1 MSKYIVGGMIKAPE
15 SAEEREPVIVMAL
28 YLVST
33 PNPAIPSWTTVVP
46 PVASYKK
53 KNCAYREVEEKRRRE
68 RRQAVDFPGKGK
80 RIAKISFIFFKDC
93 SMARV
98 VSTVFL

>member
-1 MSKYIVGGMIKAPE
+1 MRE
-15 SAEEREPVIVMAL
+15 AEAWGLLPVMVMA
-28 YLVST
+28 V
-33 PNPAIPSWTTVVP
+33 PSVENNNS
-46 PVASYKK
+46 AF
-53 KNCAYREVEEKRRRE
+53 REVEEKRRRE